1 MLFDT
6 IREIVRG
13 RDIVCLQQRKKKW
26 GTFLSFLT
34 LSHPHPVHAMKKNYY
49 RGWSLSLP
57 LPLSLFLL
65 SLTHTLTN
73 KKVQCN
79 GAIHPPNR
87 LESSSLFL
95 INVHSHTL
103 SLSLSLS
110 LSHTHTHTHA
120 HAHAF
125 SKNCVRKTLRERLSP
140 FMTPWVG
147 RWALSLSIF
156 SLSLS
161 PSLFPCHYNTEQMK
175 IIYLSFFPSKQ
186 AHE

>member
-1 MLFDT
+1 MFT
-6 IREIVRG
+6 TEKEEVR
-13 RDIVCLQQRKKKW
+13 D
-26 GTFLSFLT
+26 LSL
-34 LSHPHPVHAMKKNYY
+34 LSHTFTPTLCSCDEEKLLQRIP
-49 RGWSLSLP
+49 LS
-57 LPLSLFLL
+57 LSLFLI

-103 SLSLSLS
+103 SLSLF
-110 LSHTHTHTHA
+110 LSHTHTHTHT

-147 RWALSLSIF
+147 RWALSLSILF
-156 SLSLS
+156 LSLFHSLSS
-161 PSLFPCHYNTEQMK
+161 SLFRCHYNTEQMK